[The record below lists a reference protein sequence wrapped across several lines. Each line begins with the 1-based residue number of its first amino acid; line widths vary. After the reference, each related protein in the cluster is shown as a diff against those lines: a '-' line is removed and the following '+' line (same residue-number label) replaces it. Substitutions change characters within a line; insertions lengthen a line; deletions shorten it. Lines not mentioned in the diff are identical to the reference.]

1 MGIFL
6 YGSGTVNPDL
16 AQKTLSDW
24 LAGGSDCEA
33 IITDGCEWIEPVAAA
48 LGLALVPFTPD
59 FTSADTVITPANA
72 EGVEDILRSGA
83 VVLDVSD
90 GMVPLELIEEPEV
103 VDAPDIPEELVP
115 EPVEQPVLEEP
126 PAAVAEPKPKKSRKK
141 PSLPKSRTKT
151 EKPAPEPVDE
161 PAPEAPTLIVVENN
175 DEADAPDEPIPFSP
189 RHPAVKGQSPAF
201 YLRGLVNALLEDT
214 NEDTLWTVLEV
225 LRSRVET
232 RSE

>member
-16 AQKTLSDW
+16 AQKTLGDW
-24 LAGGSDCEA
+24 LAGGSDCDA
-33 IITDGCEWIEPVAAA
+33 IATQNCDWIEPVATA
-48 LGLALVPFTPD
+48 LGLSVVPFTPD
-59 FTSADTVITPANA
+59 FTSADTVICPSDSD
-72 EGVEDILRSGA
+72 GLEDILRTGA

-103 VDAPDIPEELVP
+103 ADVPDIPEELIP

-126 PAAVAEPKPKKSRKK
+126 PAVTAEPKPKKPRKK
-141 PSLPKSRTKT
+141 PSLPKSRVKVDDEPTP
-151 EKPAPEPVDE
+151 EPEPVPALTVVKSDE
-161 PAPEAPTLIVVENN
+161 SVE
-175 DEADAPDEPIPFSP
+175 EPIPFSP
-189 RHPAVKGQSPAF
+189 RHPAVKGQNAAF
-201 YLRGLVNALLEDT
+201 YLRGLVNALLEGA